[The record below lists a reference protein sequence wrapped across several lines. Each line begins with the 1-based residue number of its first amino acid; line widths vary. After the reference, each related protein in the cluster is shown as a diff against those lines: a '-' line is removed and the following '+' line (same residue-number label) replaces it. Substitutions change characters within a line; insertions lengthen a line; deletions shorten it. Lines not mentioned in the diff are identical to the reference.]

1 MRYFTYQG
9 NDYDCGFA
17 SLKMLLCYAH
27 KTPKYLRLAKPEE
40 KRSRYSYRD
49 LLDIAARHGVG
60 EQEVDQLLREHVL
73 VDLYPIVRQ
82 ALRVGSYVAVSD
94 PTCELQERGPPSS
107 SLRTL
112 ARLRC
117 CSVIRHRW
125 GCPLG
130 WHNPTVGGSR

>member
-49 LLDIAARHGVG
+49 LLDIAARHGVVLTAYKLIDKG
-60 EQEVDQLLREHVL
+60 EIKKQKKWPILASLTSENGSLHLILLRRIGKKVL
-73 VDLYPIVRQ
+73 AD
-82 ALRVGSYVAVSD
+82 D
-94 PTCELQERGPPSS
+94 PASAP
-107 SLRTL
+107 
-112 ARLRC
+112 
-117 CSVIRHRW
+117 
-125 GCPLG
+125 
-130 WHNPTVGGSR
+130 